1 MATDKLNLDKLK
13 LLQTRTNC
21 EVAGACVRE
30 PFNLPAGC
38 PPVPKP
44 VITVV
49 DTCKLPD
56 LVATKNIISSA
67 VLLTPDIGFSV
78 DTYCVDVKT
87 KITGPGAGSLSWRVS
102 PEAGDCTVGQYE
114 LDLSLECPLS
124 PSEIAT
130 HGLLTGGIT
139 ISNCSISGDL
149 CVPEIDINMDC
160 NCKKLITINKRDVVD
175 QPGSDDSG
183 CGLKEYGFDVEV
195 NIPCPVLDIT
205 RTGKSFVKIKQGDLS
220 NGKSLCE
227 SGKCEYNW
235 EIEVDCPGG
244 RPGLS
249 LGGDIQGDFT
259 MGDDCAL
266 NLSLCVPEYTFKTD
280 VNYFCSI
287 DDKDPEEPEDSND
300 SEDFD
305 YSTTQQP
312 RFTIETTELTP
323 RNGTDCGAKEI
334 TFELDIPKPPE
345 IEIEATLKGGC
356 PESGAEVAVTEKEPE
371 LNACK
376 KTYSIDITLPTPP
389 SISISGSGIAKV
401 TSTGTECEPS
411 FTIDVPEPC
420 IPEYIFEPSV
430 NYVCSIDNKDPQPK
444 FTIATTELTS
454 RDGSDCKD
462 KKVTFELDIPKPP
475 ELELAFN
482 VVGGCP
488 NTEAKVIPSV
498 SPDGC
503 TKTATLQLTLPKP
516 PEFTINSGKGIS
528 VNGGGSPC
536 GGYAY
541 TISLTDDDDDGAEPC
556 IPVFEAE
563 EEECDCE
570 NSDKKG
576 KKINFTIQSCDCTG
590 SNDEKVLCEPET
602 LEGACVCELPKPCTP
617 EITGDNVDCYC
628 GDKSGKQTKITITGC
643 CEDKSGVLKP
653 CEKSSEITGPC
664 VCEQDT
670 DDTEDDIKFDVI
682 ESECYCEGDS
692 NDENAIKGTQTSLKI
707 TYPDGSSE
715 TKELTSCVCEPET
728 PRFRT
733 IAPDCECNCGEHKGT
748 QQIFQIA
755 PNGCPDDVSEEC
767 GWEDLYVGPC
777 EGCPQPKQDYRMVE
791 EGCTCE
797 GGGSGTQYQLQTCI
811 KCSSEQQCSETDWAD
826 VGDPTPCKC
835 NDDVCAIDNIYVTQT
850 NCDDDDIEKT
860 VTIGWSSTNCPTLY
874 GSEYFTIPC
883 SGGGEDDSGGGGGE
897 DPGDGG
903 ENGFCDRVGECLDEL
918 DENDERKICGMIA
931 NCSIID
937 SLSNAIDDL
946 EARLDDMDASI
957 AAVFQDINAQLDG
970 FNQSIGDLYRRMDAC
985 CPENNN

>member
-1 MATDKLNLDKLK
+1 MATNKLNLDKLK
-13 LLQTRTNC
+13 LLQTRANC

-87 KITGPGAGSLSWRVS
+87 KISGPGAGSLSWRVA
-102 PEAGDCTVGQYE
+102 PEAGDCTIGQYE

-160 NCKKLITINKRDVVD
+160 NCKKLITINKRDTVD
-175 QPGSDDSG
+175 KPGSDDSG
-183 CGLKEYGFDVEV
+183 CGLKEYGFDIEV
-195 NIPCPVLDIT
+195 NIPCPILDIT
-205 RTGKSFVKIKQGDLS
+205 TKGKDFVTIKQGDSS
-220 NGKSLCE
+220 NNKPICE

-244 RPGLS
+244 APGLS
-249 LGGDIQGDFT
+249 LGGDISGEFT
-259 MGDDCAL
+259 KADDCTL

-305 YSTTQQP
+305 YSYYPEGPQNPEDSDYSTTQQP
-312 RFTIETTELTP
+312 RFTVETTELTP
-323 RNGTDCGAKEI
+323 RNGAGCGAKEI
-334 TFELDIPKPPE
+334 TFALDIPKPPE
-345 IEIEATLKGGC
+345 IEFETVLKGGC
-356 PESGAEVAVTEKEPE
+356 PELGGEVVVTPKDSD
-371 LNACK
+371 LNTCK
-376 KTYSIDITLPTPP
+376 KTYSIDITLPKPP
-389 SISISGSGIAKV
+389 SIEITGTGIAKV
-401 TSTGTECEPS
+401 TPVGTECKPS

-420 IPEYIFEPSV
+420 IPEYTFETGV
-430 NYVCSIDNKDPQPK
+430 NYVCNIKNPK
-444 FTIATTELTS
+444 FTIETTELTS

-503 TKTATLQLTLPKP
+503 TKTATLQLTLPEP
-516 PEFTINSGKGIS
+516 PGVTINSGKGIS

-541 TISLTDDDDDGAEPC
+541 TISLDDDGDDEPC

-563 EEECDCE
+563 KEDCDCE

-590 SNDEKVLCEPET
+590 SNDETVLCEPET
-602 LEGACVCELPKPCTP
+602 IEGACVCELPEPCTP

-643 CEDKSGVLKP
+643 CKDESGVLKP
-653 CEKSSEITGPC
+653 CEESTEITGPC
-664 VCEQDT
+664 VCD
-670 DDTEDDIKFDVI
+670 
-682 ESECYCEGDS
+682 
-692 NDENAIKGTQTSLKI
+692 
-707 TYPDGSSE
+707 P
-715 TKELTSCVCEPET
+715 EPE
-728 PRFRT
+728 
-733 IAPDCECNCGEHKGT
+733 CGVKSVYVND
-748 QQIFQIA
+748 
-755 PNGCPDDVSEEC
+755 PGCGGQTE
-767 GWEDLYVGPC
+767 
-777 EGCPQPKQDYRMVE
+777 PKWVE
-791 EGCTCE
+791 ITVDSTCE
-797 GGGSGTQYQLQTCI
+797 GESHTY
-811 KCSSEQQCSETDWAD
+811 E
-826 VGDPTPCKC
+826 
-835 NDDVCAIDNIYVTQT
+835 
-850 NCDDDDIEKT
+850 IE
-860 VTIGWSSTNCPTLY
+860 V
-874 GSEYFTIPC
+874 PC
-883 SGGGEDDSGGGGGE
+883 SGGDDDDDPGGGDSPGGGE
-897 DPGDGG
+897 GGDLC
-903 ENGFCDRVGECLDEL
+903 ETVLACLDEL

-946 EARLDDMDASI
+946 EARLDDMDTSI
-957 AAVFQDINAQLDG
+957 ADVFKDINAQLDN
-970 FNQSIGDLYRRMDAC
+970 FTHSIGDLYRRMEIC